1 MTKTLYVTDLDGT
14 LLTSAGTLSPFTAH
28 TVNRLIE
35 DQALPLTYATA
46 RSYSTAV
53 RILAQC
59 RFRLPVIVY
68 NGAFTVEATTGKV
81 IDSRYLE
88 ASTAEAV
95 ITHCRRLGLPPL
107 VYHYEHEADHVCWVA
122 DQLSLGIRNYLRDRP
137 GDPRLS
143 PRTGWDELPTRNV
156 FYISIIG
163 AAEPIAELA
172 AALPVE
178 VTSACTANVQVDTY
192 YPTDTW
198 LEITPLGATK
208 ATAVQAVRESIGAT
222 RLVCFGD
229 NHNDL
234 PLFHIADESYA
245 VRNASPAVTAAATGV
260 IDSNDEDG
268 VAHWL
273 SQQHPA

>member
-14 LLTSAGTLSPFTAH
+14 LLTSAGTVSPFTAR

-35 DQALPLTYATA
+35 DRALPLTYATA
-46 RSYSTAV
+46 RSFSTASRV
-53 RILAQC
+53 LAEC

-68 NGAFTVEATTGKV
+68 NGAFTVEATTGQV
-81 IDSRYLE
+81 IDSRFLDE
-88 ASTAEAV
+88 SITQTV
-95 ITHCRRLGLPPL
+95 IAHCRRSGLPPL
-107 VYHYEHEADHVCWVA
+107 VYHYEHGADHVCWVA
-122 DQLSLGIRNYLRDRP
+122 DQPSLGIRNYLRDRP

-143 PRTGWDELPTRNV
+143 PSSGWDELPTRNV

-163 AAEPIAELA
+163 AAELIAELA
-172 AALPVE
+172 ATLPAE
-178 VTSACTANVQVDTY
+178 LTSACTANVQVDTY

-234 PLFHIADESYA
+234 PLFGIADESYA
-245 VRNASPAVTAAATGV
+245 VGNASPAVTAAATGL
-260 IDSNDEDG
+260 IETNDDDG
-268 VAHWL
+268 VARWL